1 MTFDFGLEKLPDY
14 LNLVDNGLKKLV
26 PENIGGLERI
36 LTASGKR
43 YRPSLVIAIAFYC
56 GNKIDG
62 DVIDAA
68 TAVELIHLASLVHDD
83 IMDGGTVR
91 HGVPT
96 ISSKEGVDMAII
108 AGDYLLAKGCALA
121 AGISAEAAQVL
132 AETITDLCEGQ
143 AIELNDRFNLNRT
156 AESLISCAKGKT
168 SSLFTA
174 SCVLGGL
181 VAGLKA
187 KQIKILS
194 DFAENLGIAYQL
206 KDDVRDFVESPEVS
220 NKSVGNDISEGN
232 YTLPVIMSLQGP
244 NKAALKKLLK
254 DSNNSMS
261 QVREILNGDGSIS
274 RTIQVAEKHKQKAL
288 LTLKNLDDKQLTKAL
303 NSFANSF

>member
-1 MTFDFGLEKLPDY
+1 MSLHLGVKKLPDY

-36 LTASGKR
+36 LAASGKR
-43 YRPSLVIAIAFYC
+43 YRPSLVIAIAFYS
-56 GNKIDG
+56 GNKVDG

-96 ISSKEGVDMAII
+96 INSKEGTDLAII

-121 AGISAEAAQVL
+121 AGISTEAAQVL
-132 AETITDLCEGQ
+132 AETIAALCEGQ

-156 AESLISCAKGKT
+156 AESLISCAKNKT

-187 KQIKILS
+187 KQIKMLS
-194 DFAENLGIAYQL
+194 GFAENLGVAYQL
-206 KDDVRDFVESPEVS
+206 RDDVRDFVESPEVS
-220 NKSVGNDISEGN
+220 GKSVGNDIGEGN
-232 YTLPVIMSLQGP
+232 YTLPVILSLQGP
-244 NKAALKKLLK
+244 NKTALKKLLK
-254 DSNNSMS
+254 VSNVLNAQVYTILERDDSIN
-261 QVREILNGDGSIS
+261 QVLRE
-274 RTIQVAEKHKQKAL
+274 AENYKRKAL
-288 LTLKNLDDKQLTKAL
+288 LTLKNLENKELAYAL
-303 NSFANSF
+303 SSFANSF